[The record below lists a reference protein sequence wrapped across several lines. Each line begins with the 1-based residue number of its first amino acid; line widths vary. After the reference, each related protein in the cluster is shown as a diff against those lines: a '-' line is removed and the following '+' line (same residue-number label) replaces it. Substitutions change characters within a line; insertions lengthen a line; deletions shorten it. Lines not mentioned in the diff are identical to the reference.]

1 MFLFRKAGQRSVPDV
16 HCGVVVGVVR
26 PSAAAA
32 VESCAVPVAGVHV
45 SAAVAALAGIA
56 WINHEDAY
64 AVACR
69 FVCGEL
75 LQLAERPLVEHV
87 AASCPGLRAFGCLPA
102 DVREVFE
109 RYRLD
114 ALRVGESFGCLM
126 VDVTDEPL
134 FPMSHRLQPAMG
146 ASGAFFLQCLP
157 VVRVT
162 ASDSLHAGIGGL
174 TSSRIHGEGVLS
186 QVNAQYVP
194 MFDWSGLG

>member
-1 MFLFRKAGQRSVPDV
+1 M
-16 HCGVVVGVVR
+16 
-26 PSAAAA
+26 
-32 VESCAVPVAGVHV
+32 
-45 SAAVAALAGIA
+45 
-56 WINHEDAY
+56 
-64 AVACR
+64 
-69 FVCGEL
+69 
-75 LQLAERPLVEHV
+75 QLGERPLVEHV
-87 AASCPGLRAFGCLPA
+87 AASSAGLGAFSRLTA
-102 DVREVFE
+102 DVRQVLE
-109 RYRLD
+109 RYD
-114 ALRVGESFGCLM
+114 ADVRSVRQSFGRAM

-134 FPMSHRLQPAMG
+134 FPMSHRLQPAAG